1 MDTEHIP
8 NQESTGTLY
17 ESLDWVSIGILVDT

>member
-1 MDTEHIP
+1 MDTEHIRS
-8 NQESTGTLY
+8 QESTGTLY